1 MKNNILGI
9 SLMGMAL
16 AMPVANA
23 SAQGTVE
30 DYNRAYDVRRQFVA
44 DSVFHWVRSSAW
56 CDSSHVLHY
65 QVSTPQGKKF
75 VSYDAD
81 KDKLKTYDS
90 QQAMEKALGIKPR
103 PTNKPQFGRRHVRH
117 WMEVD
122 EEKDAYPVLSP
133 DGKMEAYIEGY
144 NVVPQFGIRNSL

>member
-16 AMPVANA
+16 AMPVATA

-65 QVSTPQGKKF
+65 QISTPQGKKF
-75 VSYDAD
+75 VSYDAGVTLRTCCIIRFLL
-81 KDKLKTYDS
+81 LKARS
-90 QQAMEKALGIKPR
+90 LFRMM
-103 PTNKPQFGRRHVRH
+103 PTRMN
-117 WMEVD
+117 
-122 EEKDAYPVLSP
+122 
-133 DGKMEAYIEGY
+133 
-144 NVVPQFGIRNSL
+144 